1 MCTPGGGDVSVEPLR
16 ARYDERMAAMRSR
29 FEADGDGKAAC
40 RARSDAV
47 DDLLQALWEYE
58 RDRDD
63 SFGSSL
69 CLLAIGGFGRQ
80 QLFPFSDID
89 LLFCADKPSGAER
102 AKEGIRRIAQAL
114 WDCGLKVAP
123 VTRALG
129 DIERFKASDPEG
141 GLALLDLRFITGAKP
156 TGQSLR
162 MRLFGKRSEREA
174 RALAGAVAEL
184 TRARHARFGDTLF
197 HLEPNVKDAPGG
209 LRDAHVCGWLAQLGN
224 QPGHEPGSQPG
235 GTAPEAEEDRPFREA
250 VDFLTAIRVFL
261 HLRHGRDDNTLDWHA
276 QHGAALKAVGLGWP
290 QAGSRPTPDAAYW
303 MRAYFRHARA
313 VERTLARSLERSGVL
328 PKPSR
333 SLLRL
338 KVPPRSGLFTKEG
351 VLHLKSP
358 IEEFEPSSEQAFDPA
373 HDPEIVLGAFGLMA
387 ETGIA
392 LAPATEERIA
402 AAIPALSASLEDG
415 PRLWARLRTVLNAPH
430 AANTLR
436 EMHAL
441 GVLELILPEFHGI
454 DALVIRDAYHRY
466 TVDEHTFVLLDVLHA
481 LALDPPPDSPV
492 WRLRFRSMLCE
503 LPFPELLY
511 LAALLHDTGKG
522 RASGNHA
529 GASAELAAKVCAR
542 LELGPYESGLVIRL
556 IDCHLEMSAAL
567 RRDIFDGESVRVFA
581 EKVGG
586 HDLLRMLTLFTY
598 ADISAVHPDALT
610 PWKAENLWRL
620 SMATANQL
628 DRSVDEERVHG
639 GGTDAGHSAE
649 VIARALGKAAPDR
662 ETLGQFLE
670 GFPERYLRT
679 RSPETIREH
688 MLAATGPG
696 SQHVL
701 VRDYGSMG
709 EVTVVGP
716 DRPQLFADLAATLSA
731 WGLNVV
737 TAEAF
742 SNTRHIVV
750 DTFRFTDPYRT
761 LELNPEERPRFLAEM
776 EAVAVT
782 ELSPGRLRQVRRTPR
797 AAPRRVVET
806 RIDFD
811 NTASSHSTL
820 LQIVTQDTTGLLRT
834 AATVL
839 SQFGCSVEIALIDTE
854 GEMAID
860 VFYVTR
866 LGEKLTGEDSEELR
880 RQLTEAIAANAVGL

>member
-1 MCTPGGGDVSVEPLR
+1 
-16 ARYDERMAAMRSR
+16 MAAMRVR
-29 FEADGDGKAAC
+29 FEADGDGQAAC
-40 RARSDAV
+40 QTRADAV
-47 DDLLQALWEYE
+47 DDLLRTLWAAEASARALG
-58 RDRDD
+58 D
-63 SFGSSL
+63 SVCVF
-69 CLLAIGGFGRQ
+69 AIGGFGRG
-80 QLFPFSDID
+80 QLFPFSDVD
-89 LLFCADKPSGAER
+89 LLFCADKTAATER
-102 AKEGIRRIAQAL
+102 AKDGIRRLTQAL

-123 VTRALG
+123 TTRALG
-129 DIERFKASDPEG
+129 DLERYKASDPEG
-141 GLALLDLRFITGAKP
+141 SLALLDLRLLAGAEATAKAVHA
-156 TGQSLR
+156 
-162 MRLFGKRSEREA
+162 RLVEKRSERDG
-174 RALAGAVAEL
+174 RALATAAAEL

-197 HLEPNVKDAPGG
+197 HLEPNIKDAPGG
-209 LRDAHVCGWLAQLGN
+209 LRDVHVCAWLAQLG
-224 QPGHEPGSQPG
+224 GSAYP
-235 GTAPEAEEDRPFREA
+235 AEEDAAFREA
-250 VDFLTAIRVFL
+250 LAFLTATRVFL

-276 QHGAALKAVGLGWP
+276 QHEAALKGIGLGWLP
-290 QAGSRPTPDAAYW
+290 SADRPLPDAAYW

-313 VERTLARSLERSGVL
+313 VERTLARSLERSGVQ

-333 SLLRL
+333 TLLRV
-338 KVPPRSGLFTKEG
+338 KAPPRSGLFAKEG
-351 VLHLKSP
+351 VLHLKL
-358 IEEFEPSSEQAFDPA
+358 PSTATEDGLNSGADQARDTAFDPA

-392 LAPATEERIA
+392 LGPGSEERIA

-415 PRLWARLRTVLNAPH
+415 PRLWARLRAVLVAPH
-430 AANTLR
+430 AAAALR

-481 LALDPPPDSPV
+481 LALEPPPQSPE
-492 WRLRFRSMLCE
+492 WRLRFRSMLRE

-522 RASGNHA
+522 RTTSSHA
-529 GASAELAAKVCAR
+529 AASAELAGKVCTR

-628 DRSVDEERVHG
+628 DRSVDEERVHVG
-639 GGTDAGHSAE
+639 GQRGDLAAGHAAAL
-649 VIARALGKAAPDR
+649 IMRALRDTVPDR
-662 ETLGQFLE
+662 EALAQFLE

-679 RSPETIREH
+679 RSPETVRADLAAALAGAGHRVLLREH
-688 MLAATGPG
+688 
-696 SQHVL
+696 
-701 VRDYGSMG
+701 GSMG
-709 EVTVVGP
+709 EATVIGP

-731 WGLNVV
+731 WGLNIV

-742 SNTRHIVV
+742 SNSRGTVV

-761 LELNPEERPRFLAEM
+761 LELNPEERPRFLAEL
-776 EAVAVT
+776 ESVAGAGPT
-782 ELSPGRLRQVRRTPR
+782 APRLRQSRR
-797 AAPRRVVET
+797 APRTMPRRLIET
-806 RIDFD
+806 RVDFD
-811 NTASSHSTL
+811 NTASSLSTL
-820 LQIVTQDTTGLLRT
+820 VQIVTADVPGLLRA
-834 AATVL
+834 AATAL
-839 SQFGCSVEIALIDTE
+839 NEFGCSVEIALIDTE
-854 GEMAID
+854 GDVAID
-860 VFYVTR
+860 VFYVR
-866 LGEKLTGEDSEELR
+866 YAGER
-880 RQLTEAIAANAVGL
+880 LTEADTLTLREQLIAAITANAGPLTAVPVVSAV